1 MPYEDNNTKPAHSE
15 RDFVNETIDIYQR
28 YSKKRDTWAVE
39 AKEDREF
46 RLGKQWTTKQ
56 VETLEARGQAAIVVN
71 RIHPAVETAKA
82 MITANRPSFRA
93 SPREDSDK
101 KVANVMSNLLS
112 YMYDISDGVT
122 VVRKVVDDYYVMGI
136 GYMQVY
142 QDPMMD
148 MGKGEV
154 CIHDLDPLDVYVD
167 PNSQHRFFDDAENI
181 IVSRLF
187 TKEQAKKLYPMFKK
201 DIEETNSEQD
211 WNAPETGRHFDGT
224 VHFPEDVGTLDNTN
238 YVRGYER
245 YYKKHIPEFRVFEQW
260 SGKEDVLNEEKFEK
274 YSQRPAWIIE
284 GQIITDKNQAAQLIQ
299 LLEEQ
304 NKTEQMGHRLAIE
317 KEMEKEG
324 LDALAESPNPP
335 QREVN
340 VLEVSYKDLI
350 EQGAI
355 EVVKVL
361 MSRVHQCVVVGD
373 KLLYKRILPIE
384 QYPIVPFMNI
394 HTRSPYPVG
403 DVRLVKGMQE
413 YINKTRSLIIAHAT
427 TSTNTKI
434 LVPEGSVDMADFE
447 QKWAQPGVAI
457 SYDPTDGA
465 PMAVQPSPL
474 PNELYQ
480 NEMSAKNDIDHQLGI
495 YEMMQGNTAAAPQT
509 YKATI
514 SLDEFGQRKIKSKLA
529 DIEAGL
535 TRVAQVAIP
544 LMQQLYTTKKVFRV
558 VNPNNSLSEYVLNQ
572 RLVDDKT
579 GEIEIFNDITVGKYD
594 VVCVAGSTLPTNR
607 YAELE
612 FYKDA
617 FQMGLIDRQEVLKK
631 TEVFDAEGVQQR
643 MDTIAKLQGAL
654 QGAQE
659 EIKKLK
665 GDLQTRDRESVNL
678 RKKLEVEKFASGLDK
693 VQNKS
698 QAAST
703 LYEKRLDDTLS
714 TVKRQITDYVSELDK
729 QEKDSPS
736 GGKKQSKNR
745 RRK

>member
-28 YSKKRDTWAVE
+28 YSKKRDTWAGE
-39 AKEDREF
+39 AKEDKEF
-46 RLGKQWTTKQ
+46 RLGKQWTTEQADVLKK
-56 VETLEARGQAAIVVN
+56 RGQAPIVVN

-82 MITANRPSFRA
+82 MITANRPSFRVA
-93 SPREDSDK
+93 PREDSDK
-101 KVANVMSNLLS
+101 KVANVVSALLS
-112 YMYDISDGVT
+112 YMYDISDGRT
-122 VVRKVVDDYYVMGI
+122 VIRKVVDDYYVAGL
-136 GYMQVY
+136 GYIQVY

-154 CIHDLDPLDVYVD
+154 CMHDLDPLDVYVD

-201 DIEETNSEQD
+201 DIEESNSDQD
-211 WNAPETGRHFDGT
+211 WNAPETGRNFDGT

-245 YYKKHIPEFRVFEQW
+245 YYKKHIPEYRVFEKF
-260 SGKEDVLNEEKFEK
+260 SKKENVLDEESFSRYVEK
-274 YSQRPAWIIE
+274 PAWIIQGE
-284 GQIITDKNQAAQLIQ
+284 IVTDEEQAKKLID
-299 LLEEQ
+299 LLELQGSNAALEQ
-304 NKTEQMGHRLAIE
+304 RMLIE
-317 KEMEKEG
+317 TKMAEEG
-324 LDALAESPNPP
+324 LDGTAVSPAPP
-335 QREVN
+335 APKVDVAQVTFR
-340 VLEVSYKDLI
+340 DLI
-350 EQGAI
+350 AQDKI

-361 MSRVHQCVVVGD
+361 MTRIHQCVIIGD
-373 KLLYKRILPIE
+373 KLLYKRILPLE
-384 QYPIVPFMNI
+384 QYPIIPFINI
-394 HTRSPYPVG
+394 HTRTPYPVS

-434 LVPEGSVDMADFE
+434 LVPEGSVDMAEFE

-465 PMAVQPSPL
+465 PMPVQPSPL

-480 NEMSAKNDIDHQLGI
+480 NEMTAKNDIDHQLGI
-495 YEMMQGNTAAAPQT
+495 YEMMQGNASAAPQT

-535 TRVAQVAIP
+535 TRVAQAAIP
-544 LMQQLYTTKKVFRV
+544 LMQQLYTIQKTFRI
-558 VNPNNSLSEYVLNQ
+558 VNPNNSLSEYVMNQ
-572 RLVDDKT
+572 KLVDDKT
-579 GEIEIFNDITVGKYD
+579 GEIQVFNDITIGKYD
-594 VVCVAGSTLPTNR
+594 VICVAGSTLPTNR

-631 TEVFDAEGVQQR
+631 TEVFDAEGVQER

-654 QGAQE
+654 QGAQQ

-698 QAAST
+698 QAAGT

-714 TVKRQITDYVSELDK
+714 TVKRQITDYVSDLDK
-729 QEKDSPS
+729 KEKDLPS
-736 GGKKQSKNR
+736 RGKKQSKNR
-745 RRK
+745 RK